1 MVNQKHLAPE
11 TILEGR
17 YRIVKRIG
25 GGGMGNVYLAY
36 DQKFGLANDKTR
48 RAVKE
53 MFDFFTDPAQ
63 RQKAI
68 EDFQREGQLLASLEH
83 PSIPEV
89 YDYFVNNGKYYLV
102 MKYVPGGD
110 LAKKLKESDKKILIK
125 SKTGS
130 VIERPVIDE
139 RTVTEWAIQVCD
151 VLDYIHNQN
160 PPVIYRDLKPSNLM
174 LDDTRT
180 PPRIMLIDF
189 GIARFVSPTQ
199 KGVTAIG
206 TMGYA
211 PPELF
216 SGQVEPRS
224 DLYSLGATMFHLLTG
239 EDPQENPL
247 LIFDF
252 SHNPRPRALNPDLS
266 EGIERIIVK
275 AVAHKIEARPRSAAE
290 MKEELEQHLREL
302 DEKAKKKSPPPQES
316 APPQQKV
323 CVACGEEIAPD
334 DAFCPFCGAAQPQ
347 AIGPRAGKPV
357 ARLQVLDIH
366 GNTRAAY
373 ELVRDS
379 VLLGR
384 TDPHT
389 GNFPEIDLTPHD
401 FETKVSRRH
410 ARLFQEGGRFFV
422 EDLSSVNGTFLNGS
436 KLPLPPKKPHL
447 LRDGDELR
455 LGETR
460 VRFMLR

>member
-1 MVNQKHLAPE
+1 MVNQKQLAPE
-11 TILEGR
+11 TVLEGR

-25 GGGMGNVYLAY
+25 GGGMGSVYLAY
-36 DQKFGLANDKTR
+36 DQKFGPPNDKTR

-83 PSIPEV
+83 PSIPTV
-89 YDYFVNNGKYYLV
+89 YDYFVNDGKYYLV

-110 LAKKLKESDKKILIK
+110 LAKKLKESQEGYL
-125 SKTGS
+125 
-130 VIERPVIDE
+130 DE

-151 VLDYIHNQN
+151 VLDYIHNQD
-160 PPVIYRDLKPSNLM
+160 PPVIYRDLKPANLM

-180 PPRIMLIDF
+180 PPRVMLIDF

-239 EDPQENPL
+239 ADPQDNPL

-252 SHNPRPRALNPDLS
+252 DRNPRPCAINPKLTK
-266 EGIERIIVK
+266 GIEEIIVK
-275 AVAHKIEARPRSAAE
+275 AVAHKIQDRPASAAV
-290 MKEELEQHLREL
+290 MKQMLEEHLRRL
-302 DEKAKKKSPPPQES
+302 NKS
-316 APPQQKV
+316 QQAV
-323 CVACGEEIAPD
+323 ATPAFCVACGEEITSD
-334 DAFCPFCGAAQPQ
+334 DAFCPHCGAPQ
-347 AIGPRAGKPV
+347 SPTDAHGRTGLRPT
-357 ARLQVLDIH
+357 ARLQVLDSH
-366 GNTRAAY
+366 GKPTAVY
-373 ELVRDS
+373 ELVRDTM
-379 VLLGR
+379 LLGR

-410 ARLFQEGGRFFV
+410 ARLFQEGGRFFI
-422 EDLSSVNGTFLNGS
+422 EDLSSVNGTFLNGR
-436 KLPLPPKKPHL
+436 LRLTPKTPHP
-447 LRDGDELR
+447 LRDGDELK

-460 VRFMLR
+460 VRFTLR

>member
-1 MVNQKHLAPE
+1 MVNQKQLAPE
-11 TILEGR
+11 TLLEGR

-25 GGGMGNVYLAY
+25 GGGMGSVYLAY
-36 DQKFGLANDKTR
+36 DQKFGPANDKTR

-53 MFDFFTDPAQ
+53 MFDVFTDAAQ

-83 PSIPEV
+83 PSIPTV
-89 YDYFVNNGKYYLV
+89 YDYFINDGKYYLV

-110 LAKKLKESDKKILIK
+110 LAKKLKESQ
-125 SKTGS
+125 SGY
-130 VIERPVIDE
+130 IEE

-151 VLDYIHNQN
+151 VLDYIHSQN
-160 PPVIYRDLKPSNLM
+160 PPVIYRDLKPANLM
-174 LDDTRT
+174 LDDSRT
-180 PPRIMLIDF
+180 PARVMLIDF

-239 EDPQENPL
+239 ADPQDNPL

-252 SHNPRPRALNPDLS
+252 DRYPRPREINPKLS
-266 EGIERIIVK
+266 QGIENIVVQ
-275 AVAHKIEARPRSAAE
+275 AVAHKAQDRPASAAK
-290 MKEELEQHLREL
+290 MKRLLEEHLRWL
-302 DEKAKKKSPPPQES
+302 DNPQPRDNS
-316 APPQQKV
+316 TPKPDRTI
-323 CVACGEEIAPD
+323 CVACGESIAPD
-334 DAFCPFCGAAQPQ
+334 DAFCPHCGAPQPG
-347 AIGPRAGKPV
+347 ANARGAGARPV
-357 ARLQVLDIH
+357 ARLQVLD
-366 GNTRAAY
+366 GKGDVAAAY
-373 ELVRDS
+373 ELVKGTM
-379 VLLGR
+379 LLGR

-410 ARLFQEGGRFFV
+410 ARLFQESGRFFI
-422 EDLSSVNGTFLNGS
+422 EDLSSVNGTFLNGLTRLTP
-436 KLPLPPKKPHL
+436 KTPHPLQ
-447 LRDGDELR
+447 DGDELK

-460 VRFMLR
+460 IRFTAR

>member
-1 MVNQKHLAPE
+1 MVNQKQLAPE
-11 TILEGR
+11 TLLEGR

-25 GGGMGNVYLAY
+25 GGGMGSVYLAY
-36 DQKFGLANDKTR
+36 DQKFGPANDKTR

-53 MFDFFTDPAQ
+53 MFDVFTDAAQ

-83 PSIPEV
+83 PSIPTV
-89 YDYFVNNGKYYLV
+89 YDYFVNEGKYYLV

-110 LAKKLKESDKKILIK
+110 LAKKLKESA
-125 SKTGS
+125 SGY
-130 VIERPVIDE
+130 IDE

-160 PPVIYRDLKPSNLM
+160 PPVIYRDLKPANLM

-180 PPRIMLIDF
+180 PARVMLIDF

-239 EDPQENPL
+239 SDPQDNPL

-252 SHNPRPRALNPDLS
+252 DRYPRPRDINPKLS
-266 EGIERIIVK
+266 KGIETIVIK
-275 AVAHKIEARPRSAAE
+275 AVAHKAQDRPASAAE
-290 MKEELEQHLREL
+290 MKRMLEEHLRRL
-302 DEKAKKKSPPPQES
+302 DNPPMPS
-316 APPQQKV
+316 LDLAF
-323 CVACGEEIAPD
+323 CVACGGSIAPD
-334 DAFCPFCGAAQPQ
+334 DAFCPHCGAAQPG
-347 AIGPRAGKPV
+347 AGARGAGPRPA
-357 ARLQVLDIH
+357 ARLQVL
-366 GNTRAAY
+366 GAQGQVTAAY
-373 ELVRDS
+373 ELTKES
-379 VLLGR
+379 MLLGR
-384 TDPHT
+384 MDPHT

-410 ARLFQEGGRFFV
+410 ARLFQEDGRFFI
-422 EDLSSVNGTFLNGS
+422 EDLSSVNGTFLNGAMRLTP
-436 KLPLPPKKPHL
+436 KTPHPLQE
-447 LRDGDELR
+447 GDELK

-460 VRFMLR
+460 VRFTAR

>member
-11 TILEGR
+11 TLLEGR

-25 GGGMGNVYLAY
+25 GGGMGSVYLAY
-36 DQKFGLANDKTR
+36 DQKFGPPNDKTR

-83 PSIPEV
+83 PSIPTV
-89 YDYFVNNGKYYLV
+89 YDYFVNDGKYYLV

-110 LAKKLKESDKKILIK
+110 LAKKLKESKQ
-125 SKTGS
+125 GY
-130 VIERPVIDE
+130 IDE
-139 RTVTEWAIQVCD
+139 RTVTEWAIQICD
-151 VLDYIHNQN
+151 VLDYLHSQN
-160 PPVIYRDLKPSNLM
+160 PPVIYRDLKPANLM

-180 PPRIMLIDF
+180 PPRVMLIDF

-216 SGQVEPRS
+216 AGQVEPRS

-239 EDPQENPL
+239 ADPQDNPL

-252 SHNPRPRALNPDLS
+252 DRNPRPRAINPKLTQ
-266 EGIERIIVK
+266 GIEAIIIK
-275 AVAHKIEARPRSAAE
+275 AVAHKIQDRPASAAE
-290 MKEELEQHLREL
+290 MKRMLEEHLRRL
-302 DEKAKKKSPPPQES
+302 DNPPQPALAS
-316 APPQQKV
+316 TF
-323 CVACGEEIAPD
+323 CVACGEKIDPD
-334 DAFCPFCGAAQPQ
+334 DAFCPYCGAAQPH
-347 AIGPRAGKPV
+347 AGGRAASGRPV
-357 ARLQVLDIH
+357 AHLQVLDAS
-366 GNTRAAY
+366 GNPKAVY
-373 ELVRDS
+373 ELAKS
-379 VLLGR
+379 TLLLGR

-389 GNFPEIDLTPHD
+389 GNFPEIDLTLHD
-401 FETKVSRRH
+401 SETKVSRRH
-410 ARLFQEGGRFFV
+410 ARLFQEGGRFFI
-422 EDLSSVNGTFLNGS
+422 EDLSSVNGTFLNGHTR
-436 KLPLPPKKPHL
+436 LAPKKPHPL
-447 LRDGDELR
+447 QDGDELK

-460 VRFMLR
+460 LRFTLR